1 MPLFSLLI
9 GDIPGDAAA
18 INATASGVETTA
30 QVMETNTQE
39 LEGIP
44 GRIRAWEGEARE
56 SFDSA
61 HQEIRKQAL
70 HVVDGIGQ
78 AGDALV
84 GYGASV
90 SALQRKADEL
100 HHQALTIDAQID
112 AAPPLAKL
120 PTIVAVA
127 RQGNGLLSAY
137 RSLLDQAQ
145 ALGAECAA
153 LVREALHLEPVNRD
167 ESGSYISDRTALSDE
182 ELEDILRQLDDMGS
196 LEMNQRGIGD
206 CYFLSALI
214 ALNDSTEGRE
224 HLRNMIKPHY
234 DENGKLDGY
243 FVTIYDDPLHRDES
257 RKRTEFV
264 DDVYASGARGKDGK
278 ANVYSLFESAYG
290 QMHQGGTMPGN
301 NGGITGGWPGPATKE
316 LSGGDYHVIDKS
328 NGFLFFKE
336 GYKPWDQ
343 MEVRDALEADK
354 PVTAETATTSGQF
367 HPDRNTAVVHAT
379 DSSGRDIN
387 VELVGQHA
395 YQVKS
400 ATADTVTIVN
410 PWGHNYL
417 EGGGTTPTGEITI
430 SWEDFGK
437 YYGLIAVGDGYAK

>member
-112 AAPPLAKL
+112 AAPPLEKL
-120 PTIVAVA
+120 ATIVAVA
-127 RQGNGLLSAY
+127 RQGNGL
-137 RSLLDQAQ
+137 
-145 ALGAECAA
+145 
-153 LVREALHLEPVNRD
+153 
-167 ESGSYISDRTALSDE
+167 
-182 ELEDILRQLDDMGS
+182 
-196 LEMNQRGIGD
+196 
-206 CYFLSALI
+206 LSALI

-379 DSSGRDIN
+379 DSIGRDIN

-437 YYGLIAVGDGYAK
+437 YYGSIAVGDGYAK

>member
-18 INATASGVETTA
+18 INATASGVTTTA

-44 GRIRAWEGEARE
+44 GRIRAWEGEAHE
-56 SFDSA
+56 SFDRA

-112 AAPPLAKL
+112 AAPPLEKL
-120 PTIVAVA
+120 ATIVAVA
-127 RQGNGLLSAY
+127 RQGNGLLSA
-137 RSLLDQAQ
+137 
-145 ALGAECAA
+145 
-153 LVREALHLEPVNRD
+153 
-167 ESGSYISDRTALSDE
+167 
-182 ELEDILRQLDDMGS
+182 
-196 LEMNQRGIGD
+196 
-206 CYFLSALI
+206 LI
-214 ALNDSTEGRE
+214 ALNDSAEGRE

-243 FVTIYDDPLHRDES
+243 FVTIYDDPLHPDES

-264 DDVYASGARGKDGK
+264 DDVYASGVRGKDGK

-290 QMHQGGTMPGN
+290 QMHQGGTMRGN

-336 GYKPWDQ
+336 RYKPWDQ

-379 DSSGRDIN
+379 DSSGRDVN

-417 EGGGTTPTGEITI
+417 EGGGTTPHR
-430 SWEDFGK
+430 
-437 YYGLIAVGDGYAK
+437 